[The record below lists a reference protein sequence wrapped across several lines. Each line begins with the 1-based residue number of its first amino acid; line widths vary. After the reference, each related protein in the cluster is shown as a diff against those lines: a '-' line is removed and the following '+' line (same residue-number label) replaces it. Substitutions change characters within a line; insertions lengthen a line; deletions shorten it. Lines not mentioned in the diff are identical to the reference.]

1 MEKFFRNNLSGSLW
15 AGAAVFSVIS
25 VWYVWGTVSFVIT
38 EVRSA
43 YGDDLIKSGEIAT
56 FDLDGAAEVQKL
68 RGK

>member
-1 MEKFFRNNLSGSLW
+1 MERFFRNNLSGALW
-15 AGAAVFSVIS
+15 VGTAVFSIIF
-25 VWYVWGTVSFVIT
+25 VWYVWGVFSFVRT

-56 FDLDGAAEVQKL
+56 FDLDGAAEVAKL